1 MYKTTK
7 PFVIKV
13 VTPLHA
19 GSGQDLGIVDLP
31 IQRERHTSYPKI
43 EASGL
48 KGSIRDH
55 FRNSQKTEKKDIDI
69 IFGPEKS
76 GDHAGALGFTDAKIL
91 LFPVKSA
98 KGLFAWITCNDV
110 LNKFKTD
117 LKLCEIKTDF
127 TIPKNPNGECIVT
140 ENSNLK
146 INDNAV
152 VLEEY
157 AFKISQTKID
167 ENLIKILESF
177 TAIDNLNEQ
186 LLILSNDDF
195 KDFVNLSTEVITRTK
210 IDVKTGTVAKGALFS
225 EEYLPAES
233 IMYSLAIASSIFTTN
248 DKKKDFLNGKSDK
261 EAVISYWVDNVPKIM
276 QIGGNA
282 NIGKGI
288 VEIVI
293 PKMEDTNANN

>member
-117 LKLCEIKTDF
+117 LRY
-127 TIPKNPNGECIVT
+127 
-140 ENSNLK
+140 
-146 INDNAV
+146 INF
-152 VLEEY
+152 L
-157 AFKISQTKID
+157 
-167 ENLIKILESF
+167 
-177 TAIDNLNEQ
+177 
-186 LLILSNDDF
+186 
-195 KDFVNLSTEVITRTK
+195 
-210 IDVKTGTVAKGALFS
+210 TV
-225 EEYLPAES
+225 LPA
-233 IMYSLAIASSIFTTN
+233 TT
-248 DKKKDFLNGKSDK
+248 LKS
-261 EAVISYWVDNVPKIM
+261 PFF
-276 QIGGNA
+276 G
-282 NIGKGI
+282 
-288 VEIVI
+288 
-293 PKMEDTNANN
+293 